1 MNAKEKWEKIWK
13 EGKRNLSTDP
23 LKYLHLL
30 DSCSNKN
37 TILDIGCGDL
47 SSLIVALT
55 SNKEKSLSYI
65 VAIDVSENALKRAKK
80 GVREYKLNAD
90 LICADCNYL
99 PFKNN
104 SFELVMLMSLLPLL
118 GESYLS
124 AFREGYRVAKENIGF
139 NVTHIEN
146 ALAVGIKDIR
156 ECKYGW
162 ISKLDSE
169 IFHSSEEKIST
180 LLKDFRMSGNIDVW
194 RTSNHWYTQKD
205 DILVLVKKSA

>member
-13 EGKRNLSTDP
+13 EEKHNLSTNP
-23 LKYLHLL
+23 LKYLQLL

-55 SNKEKSLSYI
+55 FHKEKSSYI
-65 VAIDVSENALKRAKK
+65 VGIDISENALKKAKK

-118 GESYLS
+118 SESYLS
-124 AFREGYRVAKENIGF
+124 AFIEGYRVAKQNIGF

-146 ALAVGIKDIR
+146 ALAAGIKDIR

-162 ISKLDSE
+162 IIKSDCE
-169 IFHSSEEKIST
+169 IFYSSEEKIST
-180 LLKDFRMSGNIDVW
+180 LLKDFRMSGNVDVW
-194 RTSNHWYTQKD
+194 RTSDYWYTQKD
-205 DILVLVKKSA
+205 DILVLAKKCA